1 MLHAMA
7 RAWIGLALMA
17 VILGSCAVSVLDRAS
32 LAQRGGSAV
41 QQTQVSTDGT
51 YFVVA
56 TIGLAI
62 GAYITAHDW
71 RPRP

>member
-1 MLHAMA
+1 MGAMV
-7 RAWIGLALMA
+7 RAWIGIALM
-17 VILGSCAVSVLDRAS
+17 VVVLGSCVFSAMDSAS

-41 QQTQVSTDGT
+41 QQTQLSTEGT

-56 TIGLAI
+56 AIGLAI
-62 GAYITAHDW
+62 GAYITARDW